1 MFTGDLPARRGCC
14 DHAGPLR
21 HVTGFPGL
29 GLLRALRPT
38 RAASADDGPSCRP
51 AGRWPGRG
59 PPGVGVGPERPAVSR
74 SVGFSGPPSEPDV
87 RLSPHPALHEPIAVP
102 RPHGLSGSWL
112 VPGTQCPSMAD
123 GSPVFTGGSW
133 LPDSTQRVRWTP
145 SPCAQLSC
153 ARTTTGP
160 PPHPV
165 GIDQQRV
172 FPPNPPRWTGTGPT
186 GWFPRSCAD
195 RSTGE
200 VPSFAPAASP
210 RLRRRP
216 SPWPPRRRTIPT
228 VEFVPPHGGTA
239 RC

>member
-1 MFTGDLPARRGCC
+1 
-14 DHAGPLR
+14 
-21 HVTGFPGL
+21 VTGFPGL
-29 GLLRALRPT
+29 GLLRVLRPT
-38 RAASADDGPSCRP
+38 PTASAGDGPSRRP
-51 AGRWPGRG
+51 AGCWPGRG
-59 PPGVGVGPERPAVSR
+59 LPGVGVGPERPAVSR
-74 SVGFSGPPSEPDV
+74 SVGFPGPPSEPDV

-112 VPGTQCPSMAD
+112 VPGSQCPSMPD

-165 GIDQQRV
+165 GIDRQRV
-172 FPPNPPRWTGTGPT
+172 FPPSPPRWTGTGPT
-186 GWFPRSCAD
+186 GGSHVHARIVRQARC
-195 RSTGE
+195 
-200 VPSFAPAASP
+200 PALPLQHRHGYAVDLH
-210 RLRRRP
+210 RGLHD
-216 SPWPPRRRTIPT
+216 RRTIPT